1 MCLPIS
7 GWMPGY
13 LLPDPGRIA
22 GSFSLYLF
30 GQAGSAPYAG
40 RFSIDAAASLARVS
54 MGFAA
59 AVLLGVPLGVLS
71 GRSPT
76 VQSLLGTTIDGVRA
90 VPGISWLPLSMAINY
105 LLDGGVFV
113 ALHTADPGANG
124 SASEVD
130 AS

>member
-1 MCLPIS
+1 MRKGAAPVVLRLLPWLLPAVLLAAWGLAGAT

-90 VPGISWLPLSMAINY
+90 VPGISWLPLAMAWF
-105 LLDGGVFV
+105 GT
-113 ALHTADPGANG
+113 H
-124 SASEVD
+124 
-130 AS
+130 